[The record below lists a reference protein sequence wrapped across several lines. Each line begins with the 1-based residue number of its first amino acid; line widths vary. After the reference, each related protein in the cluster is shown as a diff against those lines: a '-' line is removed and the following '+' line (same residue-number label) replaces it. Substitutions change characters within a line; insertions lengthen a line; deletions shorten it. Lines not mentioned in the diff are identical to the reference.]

1 MKKAII
7 LISALTLS
15 LAASAQTD
23 SKNAVVNVENDY
35 NPIIVKA
42 VKQSF
47 TPQIEMP
54 NIRPMTTPTT
64 IQATIKMMSNSSI
77 ILQRT
82 SFVEIGIAKGAAQ
95 GTHVVQS

>member
-35 NPIIVKA
+35 TPEVIEVVK
-42 VKQSF
+42 KNF
-47 TPQIEMP
+47 TPAEESK
-54 NIRPMTTPTT
+54 NKTKADPM
-64 IQATIKMMSNSSI
+64 
-77 ILQRT
+77 
-82 SFVEIGIAKGAAQ
+82 
-95 GTHVVQS
+95 